1 MRFNRRQLFRTA
13 TGALAYA
20 SSASLLKAGRLYAEE
35 PIRVGNILDK
45 TGVLNIYSLK
55 QIVGVAMACD
65 EINAAGGLLGR
76 PLELHFYDSQSD
88 NQFNSQYAT
97 QALAQ
102 DQVKVIHG
110 GITSSSRE
118 VMRPIPSSA

>member
-1 MRFNRRQLFRTA
+1 
-13 TGALAYA
+13 GAFAHA
-20 SSASLLKAGRLYAEE
+20 GSASPVKSARQHAEE

-55 QIVGVAMACD
+55 QIQGVAMACD

-102 DQVKVIHG
+102 DQGKVIHG
-110 GITSSSRE
+110 GITNASPE
-118 VMRPIPSSA
+118 VMRPVVSQCGGLLVANSLY